1 MEIVTTS
8 FSSTLKSALP
18 SVVAVMVG
26 ISFTAATLTVAVEIL
41 LSELVSLALN
51 VKVSEVVSPPL
62 CV

>member
-1 MEIVTTS
+1 MEMVTTS

-26 ISFTAATLTVAVEIL
+26 ISFTAVTVTVAVEIL

>member
-1 MEIVTTS
+1 MEMVTTS

-26 ISFTAATLTVAVEIL
+26 ISFTAATVTVAVEIL

>member
-1 MEIVTTS
+1 MEMVTTS

-18 SVVAVMVG
+18 SVVAVIVG
-26 ISFTAATLTVAVEIL
+26 ISFTAATVTVAVEIL